1 MLSELR
7 ELVRYGDLLKL
18 FVARITKNRYK
29 RSALGVVWTLLNP
42 LLSMLVLTVA
52 FSTVFATTARYPV
65 YLLCGLVCWNFFSQT
80 TLYAMNT
87 LVWGGNLMKRVYM
100 PCTIFGVASV
110 ANGLFNLGLS
120 MLPLV
125 LIMAVVRQP
134 FHVTWWFVP
143 FAVAVLAA
151 FSLGVTLFMSTL
163 AVFFADVVDM
173 FQILLQSWFF
183 LTPIMYP
190 LEILPPRIQ
199 RWMVFNP
206 MYHLIEMFRAPIVGG
221 HLPDARHVLGGV
233 GSALGVLLLGWW
245 TITRKQNEF
254 AYRL

>member
-1 MLSELR
+1 
-7 ELVRYGDLLKL
+7 
-18 FVARITKNRYK
+18 
-29 RSALGVVWTLLNP
+29 
-42 LLSMLVLTVA
+42 
-52 FSTVFATTARYPV
+52 
-65 YLLCGLVCWNFFSQT
+65 
-80 TLYAMNT
+80 
-87 LVWGGNLMKRVYM
+87 
-100 PCTIFGVASV
+100 
-110 ANGLFNLGLS
+110 
-120 MLPLV
+120 
-125 LIMAVVRQP
+125 
-134 FHVTWWFVP
+134 
-143 FAVAVLAA
+143 
-151 FSLGVTLFMSTL
+151 
-163 AVFFADVVDM
+163 
-173 FQILLQSWFF
+173 LQSWFF